1 MESQN
6 PIIRM
11 DYFSGLVEQAISG
24 SSAVI
29 SGDGS
34 KFEARV
40 VADAFDGLSTVKRH
54 QMVYAALQEHIQS
67 GAIHALTIKALTPTE
82 ATAEN

>member
-6 PIIRM
+6 PVIRM
-11 DYFSGLVEQAISG
+11 DYFSGLVEKAIEG

-40 VADAFDGLSTVKRH
+40 VADAFDGLNTVKRH
-54 QMVYAALQEHIQS
+54 QHIQS
-67 GAIHALTIKALTPTE
+67 GAIHALTIKALTP
-82 ATAEN
+82 AESDADS

>member
-6 PIIRM
+6 PVIRM
-11 DYFSGLVEQAISG
+11 DYFSGLVEKAIEG
-24 SSAVI
+24 SNAVI

-40 VADAFDGLSTVKRH
+40 VADVFDGLSTVKRH
-54 QMVYAALQEHIQS
+54 QLVYAALQEHIQS
-67 GAIHALTIKALTPTE
+67 GAIHALTIKALTPSE
-82 ATAEN
+82 ADSAG